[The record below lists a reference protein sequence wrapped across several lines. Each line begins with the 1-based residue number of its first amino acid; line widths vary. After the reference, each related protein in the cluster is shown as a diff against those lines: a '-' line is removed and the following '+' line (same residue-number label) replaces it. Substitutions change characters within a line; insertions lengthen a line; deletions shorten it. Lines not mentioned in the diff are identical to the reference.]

1 MPFIADFRKASDQTT
16 LPMVYDD
23 TLINNNIFMK
33 FQGRIKK
40 LLLTRQ
46 GVSQRTGNEWMAL
59 PFIFEYFENPNDR
72 YADEVLLE
80 TFDTNI
86 IQHLKEGMEVII
98 GFGHRVR
105 EFTPTT
111 GDRAGQTQYI
121 NDLRIYSMQ
130 SVQKAQAQ
138 QDGTNGTTATSPAPQ
153 PAEGEQADDLPF

>member
-1 MPFIADFRKASDQTT
+1 
-16 LPMVYDD
+16 
-23 TLINNNIFMK
+23 MK

-40 LLLTRQ
+40 LLPTRQ

>member
-1 MPFIADFRKASDQTT
+1 
-16 LPMVYDD
+16 
-23 TLINNNIFMK
+23 MK

-40 LLLTRQ
+40 LLTTRQ
-46 GVSQRTGNEWMAL
+46 GVSQRTGNEWKAQ

-72 YADEVLLE
+72 YADDVLLE

-86 IQHLKEGMEVII
+86 IPHLKEGMEVII

-121 NDLRIYSMQ
+121 NDLRIYSLQ
-130 SVQKAQAQ
+130 SVAKAQAH
-138 QDGTNGTTATSPAPQ
+138 QDGNNGTTATSQAPQ
-153 PAEGEQADDLPF
+153 PTEGEQADDLPF